1 MYIVISSFK
10 DLTDNEF
17 EYAVGDPFPREGRTI
32 DEISKER
39 LEQLTSKNNKKGRI
53 LIKNIASEE
62 VETEKTEEVETEKTE
77 EVEAEKSGKTGTEES
92 KKNAKSKSTKK

>member
-17 EYAVGDPFPREGRTI
+17 EYVVGDPFPREGRAI

-53 LIKNIASEE
+53 LIKNIASDE
-62 VETEKTEEVETEKTE
+62 VETEKTD
-77 EVEAEKSGKTGTEES
+77 EVEAEKSGEAGTEES
-92 KKNAKSKSTKK
+92 KKNAKSKSTKNKN

>member
-62 VETEKTEEVETEKTE
+62 VETEK
-77 EVEAEKSGKTGTEES
+77 SGKTGTEES